1 MQDPDTPL
9 VVVEEGEASVGAD
22 VVRPIVVE
30 PPAVTV
36 NNRAVASTRLPWTIA
51 IEPQ

>member
-1 MQDPDTPL
+1 MQDLDTPP
-9 VVVEEGEASVGAD
+9 VVGEGEASVGAD

-36 NNRAVASTRLPWTIA
+36 NNQVVASIALPWTIA
-51 IEPQ
+51 IEPP

>member
-1 MQDPDTPL
+1 MQDPDIPP
-9 VVVEEGEASVGAD
+9 VVEEGEVSVGAD

-36 NNRAVASTRLPWTIA
+36 NNQVEASTPLPWTIA
-51 IEPQ
+51 IEPP